1 MKKMTLL
8 WTAMSIVTLSLS
20 QSKKNPPAKKPL
32 HVLKNAADSFSY
44 AVGSSIASFYKQQ
57 GVKNINTVLVNKAI
71 NDALRSGGNTKPLLS
86 DDQIQSCIS
95 NYIQAASAEKAS
107 ANIKAGEAFLAA
119 NKNKSGVV
127 ATASGL
133 QYLILK
139 EGTGPKPAV
148 TDKIRCHYHG
158 TLIDGRVF
166 DSSVDRG
173 QPIDYNVN
181 GFVQGWVEA
190 LQMMPVGSK
199 WRLFV
204 PSHLGYGNQQSGPLI
219 APGSTLI
226 FDLEL
231 LEILK

>member
-1 MKKMTLL
+1 MLFL
-8 WTAMSIVTLSLS
+8 TAMSIVTVSVS
-20 QSKKNPPAKKPL
+20 QVKKALPAKKSLPL
-32 HVLKNAADSFSY
+32 LKNAADSFSY

-57 GVKNINTVLVNKAI
+57 GVKNINTALVNKAI

-95 NYIQAASAEKAS
+95 NYIQKASTEKAS
-107 ANIKAGEAFLAA
+107 GNIKAGEAFLAA
-119 NKNKSGVV
+119 NKNKPGVI
-127 ATASGL
+127 TMPSGL

-139 EGTGPKPAV
+139 EGTGPKPAA
-148 TDKIRCHYHG
+148 TDKIKCHYHG

-166 DSSVDRG
+166 ESSVNNG
-173 QPIDYNVN
+173 QPIEYQVN
-181 GFVQGWVEA
+181 GFIPGWIEA

-204 PSHLGYGNQQSGPLI
+204 PSNLAYGNQQSGPMI

-226 FDLEL
+226 FDMEL